1 MALTKHD
8 LNQIDKLIDR
18 KLDMK
23 LKNAFDDFFTNK
35 LLPVL
40 SQFVTKQ
47 EFNER
52 LTPLEQDIKG
62 MKADVTFLKDQY
74 IGTKTDLDME
84 ITRAKSTD
92 HYLLQEI
99 NEVRGRMNLPP
110 LDFFTAVNM

>member
-1 MALTKHD
+1 MIRDSLE
-8 LNQIDKLIDR
+8 
-18 KLDMK
+18 
-23 LKNAFDDFFTNK
+23 DFFTER

-47 EFNER
+47 EFNDR
-52 LTPLEQDIKG
+52 LTPIEADIKD
-62 MKADVTFLKDQY
+62 MKADIMFLKDQY
-74 IGTKTDLDME
+74 VGTKTDLELE

-110 LDFFTAVNM
+110 LDFFAATNRWFLFHESC